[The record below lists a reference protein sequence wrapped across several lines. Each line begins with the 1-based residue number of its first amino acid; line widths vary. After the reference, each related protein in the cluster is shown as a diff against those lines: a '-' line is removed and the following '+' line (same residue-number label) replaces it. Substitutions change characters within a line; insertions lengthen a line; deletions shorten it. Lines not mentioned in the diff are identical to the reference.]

1 MPNIV
6 NNGNLR
12 KYIKQRQGRNKKT
25 LDDNNNE
32 NNAIW

>member
-12 KYIKQRQGRNKKT
+12 KYIKQRQGRNKKI